1 MEDLEKEKG
10 LVKMDAGET
19 RETGLVKRTLEA
31 QKGGLRPWLNRHWKV
46 KKKKCLK
53 DLERHKAMVKIDA
66 GRSRK
71 TK

>member
-1 MEDLEKEKG
+1 
-10 LVKMDAGET
+10 MDAGET
-19 RETGLVKRTLEA
+19 RETPLEA
-31 QKGGLRPWLNRHWKV
+31 QKGGLRTWLNRHWKV